1 MERYPLTRL
10 TVDRIIGTDSM
21 EKVGVEEDCRAGG
34 HFHLKRHSLSTFGPD
49 AQLVGSDDSLRNELA
64 ILLNRRLVMLRAL
77 RADALVVVRA
87 WDDAEVAAAAERP
100 AQIDRAGNGAR
111 SRGPKV
117 VVLPLRAGESCE
129 TGRRARRQGR
139 PAQIQGC
146 PAQIQGLGCG
156 AQMQRGRSVDAVG
169 GKRRCKGLL
178 SHHRANRRYRSTRR
192 AQGSILSQRHQAHL
206 MGQAWRA
213 FSPCLQ

>member
-1 MERYPLTRL
+1 
-10 TVDRIIGTDSM
+10 M

-87 WDDAEVAAAAERP
+87 WDDAEVADP

-117 VVLPLRAGESCE
+117 VVIIVPTDA
-129 TGRRARRQGR
+129 TDR
-139 PAQIQGC
+139 PG
-146 PAQIQGLGCG
+146 
-156 AQMQRGRSVDAVG
+156 
-169 GKRRCKGLL
+169 
-178 SHHRANRRYRSTRR
+178 
-192 AQGSILSQRHQAHL
+192 
-206 MGQAWRA
+206 
-213 FSPCLQ
+213 